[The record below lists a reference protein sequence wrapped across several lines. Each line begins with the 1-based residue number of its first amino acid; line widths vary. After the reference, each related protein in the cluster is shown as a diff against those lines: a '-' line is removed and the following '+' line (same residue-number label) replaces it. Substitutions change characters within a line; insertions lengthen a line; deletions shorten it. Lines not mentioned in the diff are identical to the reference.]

1 MNSFVNLIQFLC
13 SLTGGVVSLTSLSA
27 SIQDIYSLGG
37 LFSSVRFWSWETTVT
52 SHNLSESPLTP
63 LKFGSTLFLN
73 ALDCVHRV
81 LTSRWAVAFDLTRH
95 LDHGTT
101 LSIRPTKV
109 GYLET
114 PYDFN
119 LENRRLNQ

>member
-1 MNSFVNLIQFLC
+1 M
-13 SLTGGVVSLTSLSA
+13 SLTSLSA
-27 SIQDIYSLGG
+27 SIQDIYSFGG
-37 LFSSVRFWSWETTVT
+37 FLSAVRFWPWETTVT
-52 SHNLSESPLTP
+52 SHNLSESSLTP
-63 LKFGSTLFLN
+63 LKFRSTLFLD
-73 ALDCVHRV
+73 ALDCMHRV
-81 LTSRWAVAFDLTRH
+81 LTSRWTVALDLTRH

-114 PYDFN
+114 PYDFH